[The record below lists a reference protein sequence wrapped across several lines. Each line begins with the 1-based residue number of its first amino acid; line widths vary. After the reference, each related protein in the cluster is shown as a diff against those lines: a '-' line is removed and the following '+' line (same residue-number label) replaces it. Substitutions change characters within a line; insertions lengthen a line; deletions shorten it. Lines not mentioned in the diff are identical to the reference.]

1 MADPAPALAA
11 ARREPFDDL
20 PPITVRNR
28 LSIDASG
35 PASRFVLRG
44 PSGAAGAVLEVLG
57 LSSPGENNRATSQG
71 TSQEGTSQEGTS
83 QGAWSALRL
92 GPDEW
97 LLIGPDGEGLPVL
110 EPGPCSLVDVSHRNV
125 GLTVSGA
132 LATEVLSSGVM
143 LDLDIETFPVDM
155 ATRTLFTKAEIVLW
169 RRAPDLF
176 HIEVWRSFAVYLR
189 ALLAEAA
196 REHARPDRA

>member
-1 MADPAPALAA
+1 MADPASALAV
-11 ARREPFDDL
+11 RREPFDDL

-28 LSIDASG
+28 LTIDASG

-44 PSGAAGAVLEVLG
+44 PPGAAGIVLGALG
-57 LSSPGENNRATSQG
+57 LSSPEGNNRATS
-71 TSQEGTSQEGTS
+71 EGS
-83 QGAWSALRL
+83 WSALRL

-97 LLIGPDGEGLPVL
+97 LLIGREGDGIPVI
-110 EPGPCSLVDVSHRNV
+110 EPGPYSLVDVSHRNI
-125 GLTVSGA
+125 GLSVSGA

-143 LDLDIETFPVDM
+143 FDLDIEAFPVDM

-169 RRAPDLF
+169 RRAPDVF

-196 REHARPDRA
+196 REYARPDRA

>member
-11 ARREPFDDL
+11 TRREPFDDL

-28 LSIDASG
+28 LTIDAG
-35 PASRFVLRG
+35 GLASRFVLRG
-44 PSGAAGAVLEVLG
+44 PMATAGTVLG
-57 LSSPGENNRATSQG
+57 ALGLPAPDGNNRATS
-71 TSQEGTSQEGTS
+71 E
-83 QGAWSALRL
+83 GAWSALRL

-97 LLIGPDGEGLPVL
+97 LLIGPDGEGIPAI
-110 EPGPCSLVDVSHRNV
+110 EPGPYSLVDVSHRNV

-132 LATEVLSSGVM
+132 LCTDVLSSGVM
-143 LDLDIETFPVDM
+143 LDLDIEAFPVDM

-196 REHARPDRA
+196 REHAKPDRA

>member
-1 MADPAPALAA
+1 MADPAASLA

-44 PSGAAGAVLEVLG
+44 PGGAAGMVLGALG
-57 LSSPGENNRATSQG
+57 LSSPGEINRATGQG
-71 TSQEGTSQEGTS
+71 TNE
-83 QGAWSALRL
+83 GAWSALRL

-97 LLIGPDGEGLPVL
+97 LLVGPDGEGIPVL
-110 EPGPCSLVDVSHRNV
+110 EPGSCSLVDVSHRNV

-132 LATEVLSSGVM
+132 LCTEVLSSGVM
-143 LDLDIETFPVDM
+143 LNLDIEAFPVDM

-176 HIEVWRSFAVYLR
+176 HVEVWRSFAAYLR

-196 REHARPDRA
+196 REYVRPDRA